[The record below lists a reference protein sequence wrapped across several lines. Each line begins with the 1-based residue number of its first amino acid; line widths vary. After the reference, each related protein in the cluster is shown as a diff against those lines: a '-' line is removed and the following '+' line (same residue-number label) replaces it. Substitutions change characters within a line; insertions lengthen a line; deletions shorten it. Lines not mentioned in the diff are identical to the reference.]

1 MKLSI
6 RKILIEKNSAGKNRL
21 NRKISIFLFCLAFA
35 SIFWLLNALSKNLTL
50 DIQYPFEYEY
60 FSDRQ
65 VVVNKPTK
73 TLKIFASGSGFNLLG
88 QYLVFNREPLTVSLT
103 DLEVDENGFATVAT
117 ASLADEISNQL
128 GSHIQVQSVY
138 PTEIR
143 IQLADKAVKMV
154 PVKVNHDFVFP
165 PQTRLKDS
173 IIASPK
179 MIKVSGPQGLL
190 DSISYIETILLKRN
204 LNSSIQLSDVA
215 LNVPFEKGLVTLSP
229 NKIDLNI
236 AVEEF
241 TESTLSLPIQVD
253 NLPNRIN
260 FSVLPS
266 SVMIKFLVPLELY
279 DEITAEN
286 FIASVDYGEVNRG
299 KSRLNITVTQ
309 KETQVEIIT
318 VQPERAEFLIKQ

>member
-1 MKLSI
+1 MNLSI

-60 FSDRQ
+60 YSDRQ

-88 QYLVFNREPLTVSLT
+88 QYLVFNRDPLSVSLT
-103 DLEVDENGFATVAT
+103 DLEVDKNGFATVAT

-128 GSHIQVQSVY
+128 GSNIQVQSMY

-143 IQLADKAVKMV
+143 IQLAEKAVKMV
-154 PVKVNHDFVFP
+154 PVKVKHNFTFP

-173 IIASPK
+173 ITVTPK
-179 MIKVSGPQGLL
+179 KVKVSGPQDLL
-190 DSISYIETILLKRN
+190 DSISYIQTNQLKRH
-204 LNSSIQLSDVA
+204 LNSSIQLKGIA
-215 LNVPFEKGLVTLSP
+215 LKAPFDTGLVTLSP
-229 NKIDLNI
+229 STIDLNI

-241 TESTLSLPIQVD
+241 TESKISLPIEVM

-266 SVMIKFLVPLELY
+266 SVTIKFLVPLELY
-279 DEITAEN
+279 DEITEDN
-286 FIASVDYGEVNRG
+286 FIASVDYSEVSRG
-299 KSRLNITVTQ
+299 KSRLSITVTQ
-309 KETQVEIIT
+309 KENLVEIIA